1 MKFRFSALMAAASC
15 AVVSVAWSQT
25 PITQWKLASFTTT
38 QLMANTGADDADPNG
53 DGTPNLLAYAFALT
67 PQQPANA
74 VLPQQSLSGG
84 RLRLSY
90 LRMPAATDI
99 SYIPEVSSDLR
110 TWTTAT
116 SVIAVTPLT
125 GGLERVLVED
135 TANGASRRF
144 MRLRVNRLIFDSNN
158 DGLLDDWQLHYFGSI
173 DGTGNGAPTAN
184 PTGDGFANIE
194 KSAVDVNPL
203 TPAAT
208 NSAAV
213 LGLTLWTELR

>member
-1 MKFRFSALMAAASC
+1 MAAASC
-15 AVVSVAWSQT
+15 AVVTVAWSQT
-25 PITQWKLASFTTT
+25 TITQWKLANFAPV
-38 QLMANTGADDADPNG
+38 QLMANVGADEADPNN

-67 PQQPANA
+67 PQQSAYA
-74 VLPQQSLSGG
+74 FLPQQSLSGG

-90 LRMPAATDI
+90 LRVPAATDI
-99 SYIPEVSSDLR
+99 SYIPEVSFDLR
-110 TWTTAT
+110 TWTTDTA
-116 SVIAVTPLT
+116 VISVTPQT

-158 DGLLDDWQLHYFGSI
+158 DGLLDDWQLRYFGSVA
-173 DGTGNGAPTAN
+173 GTGDGAPTAT
-184 PTGDGFANIE
+184 PGGDGFANIE

-203 TPAAT
+203 TPAAA
-208 NSAAV
+208 NSPAV